1 LAVQQRYSAAA
12 QSREESLCCPLEYPT
27 ELLQIIPQE
36 ILERDYGCGD
46 PTSHI
51 HPGDTVLD
59 LGSGGGKLCY
69 ITAQVVG
76 PEGRVIGVDCNREML
91 ALARKYRE
99 QVANTLG
106 YANVDFRYGLIQDL
120 SLDLDRLAQELAAR
134 PVRDPAAWLEL
145 RQVEDRLRREHP
157 LVASDSV
164 DCVVS
169 NCVLNLV
176 RQQDRQQLFREIF
189 RVLRSGGRAAISDI
203 VADEDVPPHLQGD
216 AELWSGCISGAF
228 REDRFL
234 EAFAEAG
241 FHGIEITKRQAEP
254 WRTVAGIE
262 FRSVTVVAFKGT
274 AGPELDRKQA
284 VIYRGPF
291 AQVQDD
297 HGQVYRRGE
306 RMAVSDVTFQ
316 RLQQSLCRPVR
327 ADLSPR
333 RGRRRSGPSV

>member
-1 LAVQQRYSAAA
+1 
-12 QSREESLCCPLEYPT
+12 
-27 ELLQIIPQE
+27 
-36 ILERDYGCGD
+36 
-46 PTSHI
+46 
-51 HPGDTVLD
+51 
-59 LGSGGGKLCY
+59 
-69 ITAQVVG
+69 
-76 PEGRVIGVDCNREML
+76 
-91 ALARKYRE
+91 
-99 QVANTLG
+99 
-106 YANVDFRYGLIQDL
+106 
-120 SLDLDRLAQELAAR
+120 
-134 PVRDPAAWLEL
+134 
-145 RQVEDRLRREHP
+145 
-157 LVASDSV
+157 
-164 DCVVS
+164 
-169 NCVLNLV
+169 
-176 RQQDRQQLFREIF
+176 LFREIF

-316 RLQQSLCRPVR
+316 RLQQSPYAGLFE
-327 ADLSPR
+327 LISPR
-333 RGRRRSGPSV
+333 VAVAADQARPFDAGRAAIRTPRETKGATFSLTTLAPESCCGPESSCCG